1 MRISKLLGAAAD
13 QYRFG
18 DDPLRFLRTVI
29 GTLLLVGTA
38 IAILFAVT
46 GVAPRALVLAGAL
59 WAIYGFATALITGVL
74 EPAIDFAAQAFSS
87 VGLSRVRG
95 YSAIETMVA
104 RGQYEAA
111 AEAYRERAQERRER
125 VEATLRRAALLAG
138 PLAVPAGAVA
148 ELQKLRQD
156 MGRRLTAADD
166 VRIGLVL
173 ADLHEFSLKDPGWAM
188 AELRRL
194 IDLYPHSRRVRQMRN
209 ILTALK
215 TEHFGH

>member
-1 MRISKLLGAAAD
+1 LRISKLLGAAAD

-18 DDPLRFLRTVI
+18 DDPLRFLRIVI
-29 GTLLLVGTA
+29 GTILLVGTA

-87 VGLSRVRG
+87 VGLNRVVG

-111 AEAYRERAQERRER
+111 AEAYRERAQERRGR

-148 ELQKLRQD
+148 ELRKLRQD
-156 MGRRLTAADD
+156 MGKRLTAADD
-166 VRIGLVL
+166 VRIGLAL

-194 IDLYPHSRRVRQMRN
+194 IDLYPHSRRVRQMRS
-209 ILTALK
+209 ILAALK

>member
-13 QYRFG
+13 HYRFG
-18 DDPLRFLRTVI
+18 DDPLRFLRIVI
-29 GTLLLVGTA
+29 GTFLLAGTA

-74 EPAIDFAAQAFSS
+74 EPVIDLAAQAFSS
-87 VGLSRVRG
+87 VGLSRVGG

-111 AEAYRERAQERRER
+111 AEAYRERAQGRREQ
-125 VEATLRRAALLAG
+125 VDATLRRAALLAG
-138 PLAVPAGAVA
+138 PLAMPSGAVA
-148 ELQKLRQD
+148 ELRKLRQD

-166 VRIGLVL
+166 VRIGLAL

-194 IDLYPHSRRVRQMRN
+194 IDLYPHSRRVRQMRS
-209 ILTALK
+209 ILAALK